1 MLAKILHL
9 TLHRASH
16 DVVTRTLGVILSPAV
31 AHSAQLRHTL
41 QYAKELTG
49 KFRNSRLSQKAK
61 LMAVDSVIGPAVL
74 YPLGNTFFSDND
86 IKPIESVILQQ
97 QCAALGLNRN
107 FPCTILHGPTFLG
120 GIGIHSSQQKSHV
133 TRLTFFFIIFVGI
146 P

>member
-1 MLAKILHL
+1 
-9 TLHRASH
+9 
-16 DVVTRTLGVILSPAV
+16 
-31 AHSAQLRHTL
+31 
-41 QYAKELTG
+41 
-49 KFRNSRLSQKAK
+49 
-61 LMAVDSVIGPAVL
+61 MAVDSVIGPAVL
-74 YPLGNTFFSDND
+74 YPLVNTFFSDNE

-97 QCAALGLNRN
+97 QCAALGLNRS